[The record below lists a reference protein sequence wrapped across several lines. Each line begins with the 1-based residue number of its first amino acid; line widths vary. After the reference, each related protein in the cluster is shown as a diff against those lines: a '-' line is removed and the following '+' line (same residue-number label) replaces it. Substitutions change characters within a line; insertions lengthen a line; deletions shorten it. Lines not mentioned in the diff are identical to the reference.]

1 MSYTTPITIQ
11 NMRWWLFGKRS
22 LYRYNNALTTLLLF
36 RVVLLFLFFR
46 EVSTLLVTI
55 NPSYQSCYA
64 PVPGEICERQAMLIH
79 HQFSERLRNYIFF
92 LPSKYW
98 VSHLFVRLGG
108 QATGPGY
115 TTINTT
121 ICSFK
126 GGVGGTKV
134 PKIVALPEGGG
145 SFPLA
150 RIFWSICPQC
160 HCQCHLSPKSDNFPP
175 KVCPYSPE

>member
-1 MSYTTPITIQ
+1 MSYTTPHNYTNNKMMIIWQTVPLDTIMLLQ
-11 NMRWWLFGKRS
+11 HCSCLGLSFSSSFSEKFPLSWWPLIPPT
-22 LYRYNNALTTLLLF
+22 N
-36 RVVLLFLFFR
+36 
-46 EVSTLLVTI
+46 LVT
-55 NPSYQSCYA
+55 
-64 PVPGEICERQAMLIH
+64 PGEICERQAMLIH